1 MATLLK
7 KEPKK
12 EKRLMTQ
19 DTIVQGDLLYHAVHG
34 LCRVDQLT
42 KQKQA
47 GKEVRSYSLVPKVT
61 NKMKIRFTITDK
73 DMVASGFHAL
83 VSTKEANEILEY
95 FKAGDI
101 TAVPRGVEPKALP
114 DFAQDNQTWGLAQ
127 ALLSFSHD
135 NMEIKDQRKRQML
148 ERSAKG
154 LLTELSFV
162 FKTSL
167 KETAVKVRKSLAS
180 AAKVNPLV
188 LAAIENA
195 CED

>member
-1 MATLLK
+1 MDTLLK

-12 EKRLMTQ
+12 EKRPMQ
-19 DTIVQGDLLYHAVHG
+19 AAIAQGDLLYHAVHG
-34 LCRVDQLT
+34 LCRVDHLV

-47 GKEVRSYSLVPKVT
+47 GKEIRSYSLVPKVT

-83 VSTKEANEILEY
+83 VSTKEANEILDY
-95 FKAGDI
+95 FKAGDV

-127 ALLSFSHD
+127 ALLSFSHE

-154 LLTELSFV
+154 LLLELSFV
-162 FKTSL
+162 FKTTM
-167 KETAVKVRKSLAS
+167 KETAVKVRKSLGS
-180 AAKVNPLV
+180 SSKVNPLV